1 MTVKEYT
8 RLQLA
13 EYQLDAAFGLFIAGR
28 DRFSVI
34 TLAGAADVIL
44 SQLALNKDKSN
55 FTDDLMQ
62 EAIQNGAAER
72 TRAEHGR
79 EINDV
84 LFINDMKHMDKDED
98 GLVEMDP
105 EESALGA
112 IMKALVNYIAIVGR
126 EHERVRL
133 FLLWVS
139 KNIDPKKYNVNN
151 DPDWKP
157 SEPEAEPATNEG
169 KGA

>member
-1 MTVKEYT
+1 MTTREYT
-8 RLQLA
+8 RLYLA
-13 EYQLDAAFGLFIAGR
+13 ERQLEAAMGLFMAGR

-44 SQLALNKDKSN
+44 SQLALDKDKCN

-62 EAIQNGAAER
+62 EAIRNGAAER

-98 GLVEMDP
+98 GFVDMDP
-105 EESALGA
+105 EECAFGA
-112 IMKALVNYIAIVGR
+112 IMKALVNYVAIVGR
-126 EHERVRL
+126 EHKLVRAFL
-133 FLLWVS
+133 FWVS
-139 KNIDPKKYNVNN
+139 KNMDPKKYNVNS

-157 SEPEAEPATNEG
+157 ANCSTTQS
-169 KGA
+169 